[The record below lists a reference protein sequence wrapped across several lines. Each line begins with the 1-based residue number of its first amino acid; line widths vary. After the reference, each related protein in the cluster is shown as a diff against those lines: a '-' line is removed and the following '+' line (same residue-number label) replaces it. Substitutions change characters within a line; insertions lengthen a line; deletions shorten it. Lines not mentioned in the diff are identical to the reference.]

1 MSEKQT
7 NTVTSGKR
15 HIIKTIEQP
24 IETEILIPEYCPD
37 IVKVLCC
44 SITPR
49 LLTKS
54 TIGNALTAEGY
65 ADISVMFSGENGVI
79 SSAFTKYNFSK
90 TVDIDESLSSIQIYL
105 RQGKCS
111 ARETSPRRIEI
122 RGSVIIEISGLNI
135 ETKTVLL
142 DVDDTDLEMLRKTV
156 PATTDI
162 SLNEKILNIDEELY
176 LSQGMPEIKYILRY
190 DAVPTVNEC
199 KIISE
204 KAVVKGTLNI
214 NVLYCSNE
222 DRPVCF
228 KDSIQYSQILDI
240 DSNGEECSADAKA
253 DICSIDLRPITNTD
267 GMTTTITVNAMINL
281 SVSTYCESEIPIIL
295 DAYSTTNDSNVVLDN
310 LYTRKR
316 IDTVSERLMLKKQ
329 FNFDNDQLLSVID
342 MWPIINNYD
351 VKFESGEMIVSGD
364 INVNVLAETDSG
376 TVQFFE
382 KQFDFEYKR
391 KINSEVATLSSET
404 SLYVVDASYTV
415 LSGGSKLDVQVEIFV
430 LSNIYENNNISF
442 VVDLEL
448 LDKKTKSDDAIVVYF
463 SDVGENLW
471 DISKRFSASLS
482 NVKNENN
489 LTEDEIKTSTMLIIP
504 TV

>member
-1 MSEKQT
+1 
-7 NTVTSGKR
+7 
-15 HIIKTIEQP
+15 
-24 IETEILIPEYCPD
+24 
-37 IVKVLCC
+37 
-44 SITPR
+44 
-49 LLTKS
+49 
-54 TIGNALTAEGY
+54 
-65 ADISVMFSGENGVI
+65 
-79 SSAFTKYNFSK
+79 
-90 TVDIDESLSSIQIYL
+90 
-105 RQGKCS
+105 
-111 ARETSPRRIEI
+111 
-122 RGSVIIEISGLNI
+122 
-135 ETKTVLL
+135 
-142 DVDDTDLEMLRKTV
+142 
-156 PATTDI
+156 
-162 SLNEKILNIDEELY
+162 
-176 LSQGMPEIKYILRY
+176 
-190 DAVPTVNEC
+190 
-199 KIISE
+199 
-204 KAVVKGTLNI
+204 
-214 NVLYCSNE
+214 
-222 DRPVCF
+222 
-228 KDSIQYSQILDI
+228 
-240 DSNGEECSADAKA
+240 
-253 DICSIDLRPITNTD
+253 
-267 GMTTTITVNAMINL
+267 MTTTITVNAMINL

-448 LDKKTKSDDAIVVYF
+448 LDKKTKLDDAIVVYF